1 MRQTYLNY
9 IEEKLST
16 LATRIK
22 NNGKLNLLNLHQ
34 HSENFHRDLL
44 NELFNW
50 NLSNENET
58 KMNVEAIDLIDHTN
72 KIIIQVSATSSK
84 PKIESSLSKQSLKD
98 YKSYTFKFIS
108 IANDADNLRKGT
120 FNNPYG
126 INFNPQTDIIDTLS
140 ILGKI
145 KGLEIDPLKKIYDF
159 VKKELGGEIDVV
171 KVESN
176 LATIINILAKE
187 DWDKTDPVSEIKQF
201 EIDHKIEYNNLKQAV
216 DDINDYS
223 QYYGKLDKIYKEFD
237 ASGINKS
244 ISVLNAIASA
254 YREAP
259 DNLSDDNRFFHVFHK
274 ITEKIQKIQNRS
286 NYEAIP
292 IEELEMCVR
301 IIVVDAFIKC
311 KIFKNPS
318 ESYAAS

>member
-1 MRQTYLNY
+1 
-9 IEEKLST
+9 
-16 LATRIK
+16 
-22 NNGKLNLLNLHQ
+22 
-34 HSENFHRDLL
+34 
-44 NELFNW
+44 
-50 NLSNENET
+50 
-58 KMNVEAIDLIDHTN
+58 MNVEAIDLIDHTN

>member
-1 MRQTYLNY
+1 MMRQTYFNY

-84 PKIESSLSKQSLKD
+84 SKIEDSLSKQSLKD

-108 IANDADNLRKGT
+108 IANDADNLKKGT
-120 FNNPYG
+120 FSNPYG
-126 INFNPQTDIIDTLS
+126 INFTPQTDIIDTPS
-140 ILGKI
+140 ILKKI
-145 KGLEIDPLKKIYDF
+145 KGLKIDPLKKIYDF
-159 VKKELGGEIDVV
+159 VKKELGGEIDFE
-171 KVESN
+171 KLETN

-187 DWDKTDPVSEIKQF
+187 DWDKTDPVTEIKTY
-201 EIDHKIEYNNLKQAV
+201 EIERKIDHNNLKRAV
-216 DDINDYS
+216 DDIKEYS

-237 ASGINKS
+237 ESGINKS
-244 ISVLNAIASA
+244 KSVLSTIASA

-259 DNLSDDNRFFHVFHK
+259 NNLSDDDRFFHVFHK
-274 ITEKIQKIQNRS
+274 VAEKIQNSS
-286 NYEAIP
+286 NYDTIP
-292 IEELEMCVR
+292 PDELDICVR

-311 KIFKNPS
+311 KIFKNPN
-318 ESYAAS
+318 EYSYAAS